1 MKRNKGSV
9 FILALGVVAVLI
21 GVLASVVATQRN
33 LARQITVE
41 SDQIEARLAALAG
54 LERARQGLEEV
65 ATAISANGGA
75 TTGDTATTGTAV
87 TSTDS
92 WATLGN
98 RGDERFIVGDASFR
112 LQILDSCSFIDINSA
127 SEDQLLTLPLT
138 QEQVESLLDFRESS
152 AFPRALGAKDEYYNA
167 LPNAFGAKLARF
179 DAVDELLHVRGFT
192 AATLYEEIEGS
203 GGNQVVPG
211 VNGGPVILYDLL
223 TACAFSPNIRP
234 DGESRLNV
242 NAQGTSAQALQQ
254 PPISLPANV
263 ATQIVFRRNWAG
275 LGDILALPG
284 AQAPNVQASI
294 LDNLTTSGSTRVPG
308 LMNINTASESA
319 LSSIPGITPDVVQAI
334 LQRQPQGITALS
346 EITSIPGLQG
356 TVLQQAAN
364 VLTVNS
370 LSFTI
375 RVVGEKAG
383 RKYSLQARIEIRDG
397 RPIVTGLEIPP
408 FSDMTERWYWQTEP
422 TTETVLSE
430 GRT

>member
-1 MKRNKGSV
+1 
-9 FILALGVVAVLI
+9 
-21 GVLASVVATQRN
+21 
-33 LARQITVE
+33 
-41 SDQIEARLAALAG
+41 
-54 LERARQGLEEV
+54 
-65 ATAISANGGA
+65 
-75 TTGDTATTGTAV
+75 
-87 TSTDS
+87 
-92 WATLGN
+92 
-98 RGDERFIVGDASFR
+98 
-112 LQILDSCSFIDINSA
+112 
-127 SEDQLLTLPLT
+127 
-138 QEQVESLLDFRESS
+138 
-152 AFPRALGAKDEYYNA
+152 
-167 LPNAFGAKLARF
+167 
-179 DAVDELLHVRGFT
+179 
-192 AATLYEEIEGS
+192 
-203 GGNQVVPG
+203 
-211 VNGGPVILYDLL
+211 
-223 TACAFSPNIRP
+223 
-234 DGESRLNV
+234 
-242 NAQGTSAQALQQ
+242 
-254 PPISLPANV
+254 V
-263 ATQIVFRRNWAG
+263 ATQIVSRRNWAG

-397 RPIVTGLEIPP
+397 RPIVTGFEILP

-422 TTETVLSE
+422 TTETVLTE